1 MAEERRDKQLKLKDV
16 LFSALV
22 GYVAATADFWQL
34 GGWSRRLIIGLM
46 AAVVFLAFLDWA
58 EDTWTKIKQ
67 IIGVLRM
74 RIKRRRLCTKGK

>member
-1 MAEERRDKQLKLKDV
+1 MKLKDA

-22 GYVAATADFWQL
+22 GYVAATAEFWQL

-58 EDTWTKIKQ
+58 ERTWKRLKQVCRAVVIKIRQ
-67 IIGVLRM
+67 
-74 RIKRRRLCTKGK
+74 KRRIVCTRGK